1 MISPTTGRDRPKDPD
16 DEERMVSLWSK
27 AMKLGIAKKVVDE
40 ARKPENQQRIKDM
53 VASAKTKAQSKRRRS
68 PADRP

>member
-1 MISPTTGRDRPKDPD
+1 
-16 DEERMVSLWSK
+16 MVSLWSK